1 MARNRQRN
9 RSARRS
15 QPGARP
21 ASPSPRDGSLTPA
34 EEPIDE
40 SLESLPEVFG
50 DVDDDGRGP
59 SSVDPFGAGIGSG
72 MGGRG
77 GGGVVVAEDAFGSGG
92 GEVPPEALERPGP
105 RGNIFARGLLFFRNC
120 WAELQRVQWP
130 DRQQVAQATGVVL
143 GFVVLTGVFLGVCD
157 FFAGKLVNWI
167 V

>member
-9 RSARRS
+9 RSNRRS
-15 QPGARP
+15 QAGARP

-34 EEPIDE
+34 EPPID
-40 SLESLPEVFG
+40 ESLPEVFG
-50 DVDDDGRGP
+50 DADDDGRGGI
-59 SSVDPFGAGIGSG
+59 SSDPFGAGIGSG
-72 MGGRG
+72 MGGG
-77 GGGVVVAEDAFGSGG
+77 GGGVVVATDAFGSGG

-105 RGNIFARGLLFFRNC
+105 QGNIVSRGLLFFRNC

>member
-9 RSARRS
+9 RSNRRP
-15 QPGARP
+15 QAGTRP
-21 ASPSPRDGSLTPA
+21 AAPATGDAAPTPA
-34 EEPIDE
+34 QPPIE
-40 SLESLPEVFG
+40 ESLPVVFE
-50 DVDDDGRGP
+50 DADDDGRGEIGP
-59 SSVDPFGAGIGSG
+59 DPFGIGGGGGVGGGGGITTAEDAF
-72 MGGRG
+72 GRG
-77 GGGVVVAEDAFGSGG
+77 GGG
-92 GEVPPEALERPGP
+92 VPPEALERPGP
-105 RGNIFARGLLFFRNC
+105 RGNIFARAILGLRNC